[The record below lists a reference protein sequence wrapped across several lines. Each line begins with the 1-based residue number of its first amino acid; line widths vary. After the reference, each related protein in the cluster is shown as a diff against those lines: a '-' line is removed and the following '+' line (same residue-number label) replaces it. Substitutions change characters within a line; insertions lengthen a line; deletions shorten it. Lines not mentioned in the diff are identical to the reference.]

1 MKKIYFSFLL
11 PLAAIATSNA
21 QQDMNFEP
29 AGVGSAYTWNVFEN
43 DTNPAL
49 EFVANPSATG
59 ANTSG
64 TVAKYTTLITG
75 NPWAGTE
82 TNHDNG
88 MADFVLDAEHS
99 TIKIMVYKSVIS
111 DVGIKLVTPSGA
123 ALPEM
128 KIPNTLINQWEELT
142 FDFSSQIGWFTEPFD
157 QIVVF
162 PDFSPN
168 PRTYGTVTYFDNIVF
183 GESDE
188 STNPTEPMTAAP
200 DPTWPASQVISMF
213 SGVYTNVPVD
223 TWLTG
228 WSSAGMTEVMIQG
241 NATKKYT
248 NLSYAGVET
257 VATMIDA
264 TTMTHFNLNVWS
276 GNFTQFRVKLV
287 DFGADAAFGG
297 GDDTEHEI
305 TYDAPAQAQ
314 WLTYHIPLSSFTNLV
329 NKNHISQLILSSNGT
344 STVFVDNV
352 YFSTGDEPTSS
363 EPMVA
368 APDPTMPQDQVISMF
383 SGVYTNV
390 AVDTWLTDWSSAG
403 MTEVMIQGNATK
415 KYTNLSYAGA
425 ETVATQI
432 NATEMDHFNLHVWSA
447 DFTQFRIKLVDFGAN
462 GVYDGPGLVDD
473 KEHELT
479 FETPAQSEW
488 ITYSIPLTDFTNL
501 ITRANMSQFIFSSNG
516 TSTVFIDNVY
526 FSKMATSG
534 VTDVTASK
542 VLVYPNPVNTIL
554 TINAEQDIQQLAVY
568 NMLGQQVLLSAPNI
582 ATANLNV
589 SQLQNGVYM
598 LHITAN
604 GSTTTQKFIKQ

>member
-1 MKKIYFSFLL
+1 MKKIYFTFLP
-11 PLAAIATSNA
+11 PLAAIATCNA

-59 ANTSG
+59 ANTSA

-123 ALPEM
+123 ALPEI
-128 KIPNTLINQWEELT
+128 KISNTLINQWEELT
-142 FDFSSQIGWFTEPFD
+142 FDFSSQIGWFAEPFD

-168 PRTYGTVTYFDNIVF
+168 PRTYGTITYFDNIVF

-188 STNPTEPMTAAP
+188 PANLMEPMTAAP
-200 DPTWPASQVISMF
+200 DPTMPQDQVISMF

-228 WSSAGMTEVMIQG
+228 WSSAGMSEVEIQG
-241 NATKKYT
+241 NPTKKYV

-257 VATMIDA
+257 VATQID
-264 TTMTHFNLNVWS
+264 
-276 GNFTQFRVKLV
+276 
-287 DFGADAAFGG
+287 
-297 GDDTEHEI
+297 
-305 TYDAPAQAQ
+305 
-314 WLTYHIPLSSFTNLV
+314 
-329 NKNHISQLILSSNGT
+329 
-344 STVFVDNV
+344 
-352 YFSTGDEPTSS
+352 
-363 EPMVA
+363 
-368 APDPTMPQDQVISMF
+368 
-383 SGVYTNV
+383 
-390 AVDTWLTDWSSAG
+390 
-403 MTEVMIQGNATK
+403 
-415 KYTNLSYAGA
+415 
-425 ETVATQI
+425 
-432 NATEMDHFNLHVWSA
+432 ATEMDHFNLHVWSA

-462 GVYDGPGLVDD
+462 GVYDGPGVADD

-479 FETPAQSEW
+479 FEAPAQNQW

-501 ITRANMSQFIFSSNG
+501 ATRANMSQFIFSSNG
-516 TSTVFIDNVY
+516 TSTVYIDNVY

-534 VTDVTASK
+534 VNDIAASK
-542 VLVYPNPVNTIL
+542 AVVYPNPANTML
-554 TINAEQDIQQLAVY
+554 TVTAGQDIQQLAVY
-568 NMLGQQVLLSAPNI
+568 NTVGQQVLLSAPNS
-582 ATANLNV
+582 ATTNLNV

-604 GSTTTQKFIKQ
+604 RHTTTQKFIKQ